1 VIRGIVTVP
10 HPVLRQKAA
19 EVPKITKR
27 VVKLIND
34 MAETMYEVN
43 GAGLAAPQIG
53 VSERIIVIDVGQGLI
68 SLVNPEIIEA
78 EGEERD
84 VEGCLSIPGRN
95 GYVTRSSRVTVR
107 GLGVNGKER
116 RYQAEGLLARAFQ
129 HEIDHLD
136 GILYI
141 DYLMDQPGKE
151 NHS

>member
-1 VIRGIVTVP
+1 MIRKIVTVP
-10 HPVLRQKAA
+10 DPVLRQKAVV
-19 EVPKITKR
+19 VPKITKR
-27 VVKLIND
+27 VVKMIND
-34 MAETMYEVN
+34 MAETMYEAN

-68 SLVNPEIIEA
+68 SLVNPEIIAA

-95 GYVTRSSRVTVR
+95 GYVTRCSKVTVR
-107 GLGVNGKER
+107 GLGPNDKER

-129 HEIDHLD
+129 HEIDHLN

-141 DYLMDQPGKE
+141 DYLTDQPGKE
-151 NHS
+151 SNF